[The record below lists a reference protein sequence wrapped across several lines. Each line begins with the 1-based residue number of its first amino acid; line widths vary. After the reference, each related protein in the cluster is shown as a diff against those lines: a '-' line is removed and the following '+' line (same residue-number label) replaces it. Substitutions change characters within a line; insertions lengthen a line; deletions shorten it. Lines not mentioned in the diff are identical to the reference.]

1 MYLKNPKFKNL
12 IIVVTILM
20 SLFLA
25 FGLDSK
31 DNIYP
36 AIEINDS
43 SIGYYQSTT
52 CNISLLNVLKE
63 NFNNKLNLSF
73 NNNNYP
79 EFQCFGRVTGLDKV
93 NDQYIVSIGT
103 NSLITFILQSTIWIL
118 LLILLSKDLKF
129 SQVNLKLVSLLSI
142 FFTFQQLSEARY
154 YSRINSYFDN
164 SINIKNYYLLT
175 IFLIFYLSLMM
186 LSMYLEKNKEEVLN
200 YFPFIFLIIGTF
212 NGFNLSFFSMIFA
225 YLGLRAMFK
234 NEINKKFSIIYFLF
248 FIFWLLSTR
257 ENNTFFDG
265 DKLNSFINTS
275 NSTSSLVYWGI
286 LIYLIII
293 GIYYLVNNSSIEYKK
308 IAQSFILS
316 SNLVVIFGLLGA
328 KFPLVN
334 FLNLIFF
341 GQNKKGINSLSSID
355 GNTWRG
361 FSASAESIGE
371 FYGFLILFIFLGVIK
386 DKLNFD
392 KKLILFLILPTYG
405 LYKTN
410 NFAVIL
416 SLIFLI
422 AMLLLNFYIKK
433 TKLKKTILILL
444 PILFLILSFLITLDL
459 GLEYV
464 STNLLYEASLHS
476 NLFNYLSSEAKSI
489 EITSYFNAGQIDS
502 LLTVEN
508 NYTASS
514 TLLFLSD
521 IYHSNLFNIR
531 FIPNI
536 VTLISLIA
544 LVINRSEMWGIF
556 IAKYDPNIIE
566 ALFGNGPMQMNNY
579 LYKLKIALDVPESK
593 INSLYL
599 PHSSFLDIIVFF
611 GLIGFLIFLVWNFY
625 IFSLKTNNFEYKFIL
640 IFILLNFAKSDSL
653 LYLNSILLLFF
664 SYTLI
669 IRDKEEV
676 NGRKI

>member
-1 MYLKNPKFKNL
+1 
-12 IIVVTILM
+12 M
-20 SLFLA
+20 SLYLA

-36 AIEINDS
+36 AVEINDS

-52 CNISLLNVLKE
+52 CHISLLNVLKE
-63 NFNNKLNLSF
+63 NFNNKLNLNF

-79 EFQCFGRVTGLDKV
+79 EINCFGRVTGLDKV
-93 NDQYIVSIGT
+93 NDQYVVSIGT
-103 NSLITFILQSTIWIL
+103 NSLLTLLLQSIIWIL
-118 LLILLSKDLKF
+118 LLLLISKELNF
-129 SQVNLKLVSLLSI
+129 GQVNLKLVSLLSI
-142 FFTFQQLSEARY
+142 FFTFQQLSEGRY

-164 SINIKNYYLLT
+164 SVNIKNYYLLS
-175 IFLIFYLSLMM
+175 IFLIFYLSFMM
-186 LSMYLEKNKEEVLN
+186 LSMYLEKNKEEILN
-200 YFPFIFLIIGTF
+200 YFPFIFLIIGSF
-212 NGFNLSFFSMIFA
+212 NGFNLGFFSMIFA
-225 YLGLRAMFK
+225 YLGLRAMFM
-234 NEINKKFSIIYFLF
+234 NEINLKFTVIYFLF

-275 NSTSSLVYWGI
+275 NSTSSLIYWGI
-286 LIYLIII
+286 LFYLIIV
-293 GIYYLVNNSSIEYKK
+293 GLYYLVNNSSIEYKK
-308 IAQSFILS
+308 IAQSFLLS

-328 KFPLVN
+328 QFPLVN

-386 DKLNFD
+386 NKLNFD
-392 KKLILFLILPTYG
+392 KKLILLLILPTFG

-422 AMLLLNFYIKK
+422 VILLVNLYIKK
-433 TKLKKTILILL
+433 NKIKKMILILL
-444 PILFLILSFLITLDL
+444 PILFLTFSFFITLHL

-464 STNLLYEASLHS
+464 STHLLYEASLHS

-489 EITSYFNAGQIDS
+489 EITRYFNAGQIDS

-531 FIPNI
+531 FIPNL
-536 VTLISLIA
+536 VTLISFIA
-544 LVINRSEMWGIF
+544 LIINRSEMWGIF
-556 IAKYDPNIIE
+556 IAKYDPNIFE
-566 ALFGNGPMQMNNY
+566 ALFGNGPMQLNNY
-579 LYKLKIALDVPESK
+579 LYKLKITLDVPESK

-611 GLIGFLIFLVWNFY
+611 GLIGFLIFLVWNLY
-625 IFSLKTNNFEYKFIL
+625 IFSLKTNNFEYKLLL
-640 IFILLNFAKSDSL
+640 IFIILNFAKSDSF

-669 IRDKEEV
+669 IRDKEDFH
-676 NGRKI
+676 GRKI

>member
-1 MYLKNPKFKNL
+1 
-12 IIVVTILM
+12 M
-20 SLFLA
+20 SLYLA

-36 AIEINDS
+36 AVEINDS

-52 CNISLLNVLKE
+52 CHISLLNVLKE
-63 NFNNKLNLSF
+63 NFNNKLNLNF

-79 EFQCFGRVTGLDKV
+79 EINCFGRVTGLDKV
-93 NDQYIVSIGT
+93 NDQYVVSIGT
-103 NSLITFILQSTIWIL
+103 NSLLTLLLQSIIWIL
-118 LLILLSKDLKF
+118 LLLLISKELNF
-129 SQVNLKLVSLLSI
+129 GQVNLKLVSLLSI
-142 FFTFQQLSEARY
+142 FFTFQQLSEGRY

-164 SINIKNYYLLT
+164 SVNIKNYYLLS
-175 IFLIFYLSLMM
+175 IFLIFYLSFMM
-186 LSMYLEKNKEEVLN
+186 LSMYLEKNKEEILN
-200 YFPFIFLIIGTF
+200 YFPFIFLIVGSF
-212 NGFNLSFFSMIFA
+212 NGFNLGFFSMIFA
-225 YLGLRAMFK
+225 YLGLRAMFM
-234 NEINKKFSIIYFLF
+234 NEINLKFTVIYFLF

-275 NSTSSLVYWGI
+275 NSTSSLIYWGI
-286 LIYLIII
+286 LFYLIIV
-293 GIYYLVNNSSIEYKK
+293 GLYYLVNNSSIEYKK
-308 IAQSFILS
+308 IAQSFLLS

-328 KFPLVN
+328 QFPLVN

-386 DKLNFD
+386 NKLNFD
-392 KKLILFLILPTYG
+392 KKLILLLILPTFG

-422 AMLLLNFYIKK
+422 VILLVNLYIKK
-433 TKLKKTILILL
+433 NKIKKMILILL
-444 PILFLILSFLITLDL
+444 PILFLTFSFFITLHL

-464 STNLLYEASLHS
+464 STHLLYEASLHS

-489 EITSYFNAGQIDS
+489 EITRYFNAGQIDS

-531 FIPNI
+531 FIPNL
-536 VTLISLIA
+536 VTLISFIA
-544 LVINRSEMWGIF
+544 LIINRSEMWGIF
-556 IAKYDPNIIE
+556 IAKYDPNIFE
-566 ALFGNGPMQMNNY
+566 ALFGNGPMQLNNY
-579 LYKLKIALDVPESK
+579 LYKLKITLDVPESK

-611 GLIGFLIFLVWNFY
+611 GLIGFLIFLVWNLY
-625 IFSLKTNNFEYKFIL
+625 IFSLKTNNFEYKLLL
-640 IFILLNFAKSDSL
+640 IFIILNFAKSDSF

-669 IRDKEEV
+669 IRDKEDFH
-676 NGRKI
+676 GRKI

>member
-12 IIVVTILM
+12 IIVLTILI
-20 SLFLA
+20 SLCLA

-52 CNISLLNVLKE
+52 CNISLIKVLKE
-63 NFNNKLNLSF
+63 NLNNKLNLNF

-79 EFQCFGRVTGLDKV
+79 EIHCFGKVTGLDKV

-103 NSLITFILQSTIWIL
+103 NSLLTFLLQSIIWIL
-118 LLILLSKDLKF
+118 LLLMTSKELNF
-129 SQVNLKLVSLLSI
+129 SQINLILVSLLSI

-164 SINIKNYYLLT
+164 SINIQNYYLLT
-175 IFLIFYLSLMM
+175 VFLLFYLSFMM
-186 LSMYLEKNKEEVLN
+186 LSMYLEVNKQELLN
-200 YFPFIFLIIGTF
+200 YFPFIFLIIGAF
-212 NGFNLSFFSMIFA
+212 NGFNLGFFSMIFA
-225 YLGLRAMFK
+225 YLGLRAIFR
-234 NEINKKFSIIYFLF
+234 NEINKKFSVIYFLF
-248 FIFWLLSTR
+248 FIFWLLGTR

-265 DKLNSFINTS
+265 DKLISFINTS

-286 LIYLIII
+286 LFYLIII
-293 GIYYLVNNSSIEYKK
+293 GLYYLVKSSSIEFKK
-308 IAQSFILS
+308 IAHSFLIS
-316 SNLVVIFGLLGA
+316 SNLVIIFGLLGA
-328 KFPLVN
+328 KFPIVN
-334 FLNLIFF
+334 FLNLIVF
-341 GQNKKGINSLSSID
+341 GQNKKGINSLSSVD

-392 KKLILFLILPTYG
+392 KKLILLLILPTYG

-416 SLIFLI
+416 SLISLI
-422 AMLLLNFYIKK
+422 AILLGNYYIKK
-433 TKLKKTILILL
+433 TKIKKTILILL
-444 PILFLILSFLITLDL
+444 PILFLTLSFLITINL
-459 GLEYV
+459 GFEYI
-464 STNLLYEASLHS
+464 SQHLLYEASLHS

-489 EITSYFNAGQIDS
+489 EITRFFNAGQIDS

-536 VTLISLIA
+536 VTLISFIA
-544 LVINRSEMWGIF
+544 LIINRSEMWGIF

-566 ALFGNGPMQMNNY
+566 ALFGNGPMQLNNY
-579 LYKLKIALDVPESK
+579 LYKLKITLDVPESK

-599 PHSSFLDIIVFF
+599 PHSSFLDFIVFF
-611 GLIGFLIFLVWNFY
+611 GLIGFLVFLIWNFY
-625 IFSLKTNNFEYKFIL
+625 IFALKTNNFEYKFLL
-640 IFILLNFAKSDSL
+640 IFILLNIAKSDSF

-676 NGRKI
+676 YGRKL

>member
-12 IIVVTILM
+12 IIVLTILI
-20 SLFLA
+20 SLCLA

-52 CNISLLNVLKE
+52 CNISLIKVLKE
-63 NFNNKLNLSF
+63 NLNNKLNLNF

-79 EFQCFGRVTGLDKV
+79 EIHCFGKVTGLDKV

-103 NSLITFILQSTIWIL
+103 NSLLTFLLQSIIWIL
-118 LLILLSKDLKF
+118 LLLMTSKELNF
-129 SQVNLKLVSLLSI
+129 SQINLILVSLLSI

-164 SINIKNYYLLT
+164 SINIQNYYLLT
-175 IFLIFYLSLMM
+175 VFLLFYLSFMM
-186 LSMYLEKNKEEVLN
+186 LSMYLEVNKQELLN
-200 YFPFIFLIIGTF
+200 YFPFIFLIIGAF
-212 NGFNLSFFSMIFA
+212 NGFNLGFFSMIFA
-225 YLGLRAMFK
+225 YLGLRAIFR
-234 NEINKKFSIIYFLF
+234 NEINKKFSVIYFLF
-248 FIFWLLSTR
+248 FIFWLLGTR

-265 DKLNSFINTS
+265 DKLISFINTS

-286 LIYLIII
+286 LFYLIII
-293 GIYYLVNNSSIEYKK
+293 GLYYLVKSSSIEFKK
-308 IAQSFILS
+308 IAHSFLIS
-316 SNLVVIFGLLGA
+316 SNLVIIFGLLGA
-328 KFPLVN
+328 KFPIVN
-334 FLNLIFF
+334 FLNLIVF
-341 GQNKKGINSLSSID
+341 GQNKKGINSLSSVD

-392 KKLILFLILPTYG
+392 KKLILLLILPTYG

-416 SLIFLI
+416 SLISLI
-422 AMLLLNFYIKK
+422 AILLGNYYIKK
-433 TKLKKTILILL
+433 TKIKKTILILL
-444 PILFLILSFLITLDL
+444 PILFLTLSFLITINL
-459 GLEYV
+459 GFEYI
-464 STNLLYEASLHS
+464 SQHLLYEASLHS

-489 EITSYFNAGQIDS
+489 EITRYFNAGQIDS

-536 VTLISLIA
+536 VTLISFIA
-544 LVINRSEMWGIF
+544 LIINRSEMWGIF

-566 ALFGNGPMQMNNY
+566 ALFGNGPMQLNNY
-579 LYKLKIALDVPESK
+579 LYKLKITLDVPESK

-599 PHSSFLDIIVFF
+599 PHSSFLDFIVFF
-611 GLIGFLIFLVWNFY
+611 GLIGFLVFLIWNFY
-625 IFSLKTNNFEYKFIL
+625 IFALKTNNFEYKFLL
-640 IFILLNFAKSDSL
+640 IFILLNIAKSDSF

-676 NGRKI
+676 YGRKL